1 MKGSFEVTKTWIVP
15 GEIVDRPVHL
25 QVGVEPLE
33 SEFVSRYRNRV
44 RWIGAIYTDL
54 GWLPLFHGTKIFAT
68 NANTEE
74 DIIAAIKEKLR
85 VI

>member
-1 MKGSFEVTKTWIVP
+1 MEGSFEATRTWTVP

-25 QVGVEPLE
+25 QVNVEPLE

-44 RWIGAIYTDL
+44 RWVGGICTNL
-54 GWLPLFHGTKIFAT
+54 GWLPMFYGTKIFAT

-85 VI
+85 AI

>member
-1 MKGSFEVTKTWIVP
+1 MEGSFEVTRTWTVP
-15 GEIVDRPVHL
+15 GEITDRPVHL
-25 QVGVEPLE
+25 QVDVEPLE

-54 GWLPLFHGTKIFAT
+54 GWLLLFHGTKIFAT

-74 DIIAAIKEKLR
+74 DIIAAIKEELR
-85 VI
+85 AL